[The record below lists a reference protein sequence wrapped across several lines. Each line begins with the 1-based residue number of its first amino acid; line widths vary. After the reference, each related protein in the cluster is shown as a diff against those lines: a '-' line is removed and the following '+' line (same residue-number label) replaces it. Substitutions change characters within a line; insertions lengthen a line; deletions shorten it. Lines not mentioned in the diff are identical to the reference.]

1 MIDNYKFTS
10 DRVLIDIEH
19 DQADVTDGI
28 IVLPQNYKA
37 PGAYVVGTV
46 KAVGPGWMPKGKT
59 NESDRY
65 PMMVKVGD
73 KVWIHKASL
82 SSTVTINNYSYIIIR
97 ENEVI
102 AIIE

>member
-19 DQADVTDGI
+19 NQSEVTDGI

-37 PGAYVVGTV
+37 PGAYVVGIV
-46 KAVGPGWMPKGKT
+46 KATGPGWMPPGKT
-59 NESDRY
+59 DESDRY
-65 PMMVKVGD
+65 PMSVKAGD
-73 KVWIHKASL
+73 NVWIHKASL
-82 SSTVTINNYSYIIIR
+82 SNTVTINNYSYVLVR

-102 AIIE
+102 AVIE